1 MKKYISI
8 LLLALFTF
16 PALGQGTDSIAISVF
31 RQTLQLRQE
40 ENVLLRETLTLIRQ
54 LEHEGKLLKVLEADN
69 TQSFFIPEIYGQ
81 DFAGRFTSHK
91 RIPAESLGKAAASIK
106 NNPQN
111 ILDSMQKDPEV
122 GQTLMAIN
130 GALKDLKQ
138 KQTVPSAPAKRLVDQ
153 MESYNIKAPRHAA
166 NPDAQRDPQLPAD
179 ILSLS
184 VPMLALPSSDY
195 KSQMSHMLGENK
207 AAHSFVLA
215 KYDIIKR
222 LDEKIATMDDEQSR
236 FWQQAVQNLEESGWL
251 GEARHPKNSGQRMT
265 PLSRTAENKEIF
277 IKDNLS
283 RKRYPSIDPDGTN
296 PFTLPGLKDAD
307 FIFLGEEHTRDLPA
321 QRMID
326 ALIAY
331 NKSVKKERRFTQVFV
346 EVAYQINVAM
356 DFIRDND
363 GKLPKD
369 ALFAQALQ
377 YAREQ
382 MGERY
387 IESTP
392 HQMTRWLELGYRLMH
407 EAPEVTFYAYDVP
420 GLLAQRN
427 RTAFDYARAAA
438 DMPHSRVV
446 FIAGAGHCLRY
457 NVNSIEFAGFE
468 ARKSIPSMLSS
479 IVPADKIVS
488 VFMTGGE
495 ETDVEQYSN
504 KLPEFKLRNAYTH
517 IFANNLGPMTK
528 EAIAVKTAPQKY
540 GFDYYFH
547 FPDAK

>member
-8 LLLALFTF
+8 LLLALFTL
-16 PALGQGTDSIAISVF
+16 PALGQETDSVSLAAVMHK
-31 RQTLQLRQE
+31 TLQLRQE
-40 ENVLLRETLTLIRQ
+40 ENVLLGETLTLINQ
-54 LEHEGKLLKVLEADN
+54 LEEESKLLKVREADGS
-69 TQSFFIPEIYGQ
+69 QSFFIPEIYGR

-106 NNPQN
+106 NNPQH
-111 ILDSMQKDPEV
+111 ILDSIQKDPKV
-122 GQTLMAIN
+122 RQTLMAIN

-138 KQTVPSAPAKRLVDQ
+138 KQTAPSSAPKRATDQ
-153 MESYNIKAPRHAA
+153 VQGYEIKASAHAA
-166 NPDAQRDPQLPAD
+166 KPDTQSNIGLMVDMT
-179 ILSLS
+179 S
-184 VPMLALPSSDY
+184 VAIPVLNY
-195 KSQMSHMLGENK
+195 KGQMFHTLGTKN
-207 AAHSFVLA
+207 AMHSFIDT

-222 LDEKIATMDDEQSR
+222 LKEKIATMDDEQSG
-236 FWQQAVQNLEESGWL
+236 FWKQAVQNLEESGWL
-251 GEARHPKNSGQRMT
+251 GEARIPANCGQRMA
-265 PLSRTAENKEIF
+265 PLSSTAENKEIF

-283 RKRYPSIDPDGTN
+283 RKSYPDISPEGTN

-307 FIFLGEEHTRDLPA
+307 FIFLGEMHTRDVPA

-331 NKSVKKERRFTQVFV
+331 NKSVKEERRFTHVFV

-407 EAPEVTFYAYDVP
+407 DAPEVTFYAYDVP

-438 DMPHSRVV
+438 NMPRSRVV
-446 FIAGAGHCLRY
+446 FIAGAGHCLRH
-457 NVNSIEFAGFE
+457 NVNTIEFAGFE

-479 IVPADKIVS
+479 IVPADKIAS
-488 VFMTGGE
+488 VFMTGGK
-495 ETDVEQYSN
+495 ETDTDLYGRRMPAHEQD
-504 KLPEFKLRNAYTH
+504 EAYAF
-517 IFANNLGPMTK
+517 IFANNLGPMSK
-528 EAIAVKTAPQKY
+528 EAIAVKTDPQKY